1 MTNDDISGSG
11 DISNKVDTV
20 VFYGRN
26 ADTEGAGHINVTK
39 NRLTG
44 RLAVGKNAI
53 ETQYSKSSKRI
64 ATCGKDSDRSYGWEK
79 MQKSACDSGFMF
91 CRGTPN
97 VRFKRWFSCRE

>member
-26 ADTEGAGHINVTK
+26 AGTEGAGHINVTK
-39 NRLTG
+39 NRPTG
-44 RLAVGKNAI
+44 LMAGKKCRNRRVI
-53 ETQYSKSSKRI
+53 P
-64 ATCGKDSDRSYGWEK
+64 
-79 MQKSACDSGFMF
+79 GFMF